1 MANTTMFGPDC
12 AGVVGTTPAFFIIK
26 ELTAATA
33 TPEAIFN
40 ANNVVPRSFRVVDFT
55 AYNDTGGA
63 QAGATAQLQSNLNGV
78 GLVAV
83 SDALAIALNDAIA
96 RATTID
102 PAQRDLTFG
111 NATEDVLT
119 VAKNANGDGGLVW
132 VTAILR

>member
-1 MANTTMFGPDC
+1 MANTTMFGPNC
-12 AGVVGTTPAFFIIK
+12 LGVVGTTPSFLVIK

-33 TPEAIFN
+33 TPEAIFG
-40 ANNVVPRSFRVVDFT
+40 AANVVPRSFRVIDFT

-63 QAGATAQLQSNLNGV
+63 QAGATATLQSNLNGG
-78 GLVAV
+78 GLVAI
-83 SDALAIALNDAIA
+83 SDALAIALNDGIA

-111 NATEDVLT
+111 SAVEDILN

-132 VTAILR
+132 VTCILR